1 VFTSLS
7 EGLFSVLQVPLEMS
21 RQFER
26 RKNKKIPT
34 TIPDA
39 GQWPELMRFEMSEL
53 LIGELS

>member
-26 RKNKKIPT
+26 RKNKKNSDHH
-34 TIPDA
+34 PDA
-39 GQWPELMRFEMSEL
+39 GQWPEKSVVRDVR
-53 LIGELS
+53 ITYW